1 MVHRFFIEFSLQDL
15 KRLLGIDDDQ
25 DVANEEKFSQNY
37 NIRTLEYMPVILKD
51 DNDSDKVKIEVQQF
65 SLKNEKHNNLLLNS
79 RIEDVEMK
87 FKQIVANKLNRCV
100 LVVDGYYEWTEDKKK
115 IYAIKPKQVNQRMF
129 LGALK
134 MNEEGNFV
142 VFTQEAKCE
151 IGKIHARMPLFIK
164 YEDIQTFLSDDNF
177 SQMKQKISQYNEE
190 FIKSELEV
198 FRVGENV
205 NDQKDRSKNC
215 LLKFEEFQKK
225 QDSKGIK
232 RFFSVIPKK
241 ETQNPPTNEQK
252 QDKNDNN
259 IQKQDQLKQSPVKK
273 VKKN

>member
-15 KRLLGIDDDQ
+15 KKLLGIDEDQ
-25 DVANEEKFSQNY
+25 NIANEEKFSQNY
-37 NIRTLEYMPVILKD
+37 NIRTLEYMPIVLKD
-51 DNDSDKVKIEVQQF
+51 DSNSNRLKIEVQQF

-87 FKQIVANKLNRCV
+87 FKQVVANKLNRCV
-100 LVVDGYYEWTEDKKK
+100 LAVDGYYEWTEDKKK

-142 VFTQEAKCE
+142 VFTQEGKCE

-164 YEDIQTFLSDDNF
+164 QDDIQTYLSDDNF
-177 SQMKQKISQYNEE
+177 SEMKQKISQYNEE
-190 FIKSELEV
+190 FIKSELEI

-215 LLKFEEFQKK
+215 LFKFEEFQKK

-241 ETQNPPTNEQK
+241 DTTKEQK
-252 QDKNDNN
+252 QDKNDDNN
-259 IQKQDQLKQSPVKK
+259 NLQQQDQLKESTQKK
-273 VKKN
+273 IKKN